1 MSSVDTKDKLC
12 LLWLIK
18 NAWVDNPM
26 ILSHTYK
33 NYMRCAVCLVRY
45 NTRMYLC
52 CIGKHKTTL
61 YSALMLLSD
70 GF

>member
-33 NYMRCAVCLVRY
+33 NYMRS
-45 NTRMYLC
+45 C
-52 CIGKHKTTL
+52 CMLGTVQHKNVPML
-61 YSALMLLSD
+61 YR
-70 GF
+70 